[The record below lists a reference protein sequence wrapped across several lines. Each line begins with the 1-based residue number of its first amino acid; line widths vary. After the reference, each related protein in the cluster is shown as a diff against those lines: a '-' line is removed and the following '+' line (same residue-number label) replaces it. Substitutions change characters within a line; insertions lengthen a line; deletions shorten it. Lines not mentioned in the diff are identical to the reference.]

1 VIAAAPVREHTVAGL
16 LREYRSF
23 ADLVAGLDADAWRRP
38 TRCVGWQV
46 RDVAGHVVGQLID
59 TVTGAA
65 GTRSSD
71 EQAAEMREHTPSALA
86 TQMQSAYDSLA
97 HLLGALDDT
106 NWTGP
111 SAIPRLTLGQG
122 VHALLNDAYVHRD
135 DIRVALAMAT
145 DRGPGLVDSLDFVL
159 GVLARSGAASDE
171 PDVAGLLDVPAA
183 GFVEQ
188 TGLDAYEF
196 LLAATGRLDTARLGF
211 PDSINIFR

>member
-97 HLLGALDDT
+97 HLLGH
-106 NWTGP
+106 WTTRIGLGP
-111 SAIPRLTLGQG
+111 ARFHDSHSAGECMRC
-122 VHALLNDAYVHRD
+122 
-135 DIRVALAMAT
+135 
-145 DRGPGLVDSLDFVL
+145 
-159 GVLARSGAASDE
+159 
-171 PDVAGLLDVPAA
+171 
-183 GFVEQ
+183 
-188 TGLDAYEF
+188 
-196 LLAATGRLDTARLGF
+196 
-211 PDSINIFR
+211 